1 MMKNVKDAGGTVHPK
16 PPDVQLSVQNFG
28 PITSAD
34 IDLRPLTVF
43 VGESN
48 TGKTYLAAL
57 IYALHQ
63 NFEGFSRVPW
73 AYRTFTHLD
82 FRYRHPSRH
91 RLPEPPAELEEEM
104 QDVFEKLNTPGRPFK
119 VSDLPLQARAVL
131 QHNLEDAESL
141 EAQLKRCFDLES
153 FSDLVRTTSDFPC
166 HEIAVALEVREGRQ
180 KCWNFN
186 LRNANARTT
195 VKGHVDENMVLLSP
209 RDLAGREMLDFGDLV
224 RRLRVSRWDI
234 AHAYY
239 LPAARSGIM
248 QSHRVIAKS
257 LVKRST
263 RGGLEPLSDIPT
275 FSGMIADFLEQIIG
289 YEGRNGAWDE
299 MVGIANLLETEV
311 LRGKIEVKH
320 AVAEG
325 YPEFLYRPKET
336 AQALRMSQSS
346 SMVSEL
352 APLVLFLRGIVRP
365 GDLLIIEEPEAH
377 LHPGAQ
383 TAIALTLA
391 RLVRAGVRVVVTTHS
406 SWFLQQIANIIRQ
419 GEVYRHKDSTLTSAS
434 KLLKEEVGAWWFH
447 RDKPVTEI
455 PFDRIEGIE
464 PRDYEDV
471 AETLYNRSVD
481 LQEQLAEII
490 GGRREV
496 E

>member
-1 MMKNVKDAGGTVHPK
+1 MPNTKDAGGTVHPK
-16 PPDVQLSVQNFG
+16 PPDIQLSVQNFG

-43 VGESN
+43 VGQSN

-63 NFEGFSRVPW
+63 NFEGFSRFPR

-82 FRYRHPSRH
+82 LRYRHSSRH
-91 RLPEPPAELEEEM
+91 RLPETQAELDEEM
-104 QDVFEKLNTPGRPFK
+104 QDVFEKLNTPRRPFK

-141 EAQLKRCFDLES
+141 EAQVKRCFDLES
-153 FSDLVRTTSDFPC
+153 VSDLIRATSNFP
-166 HEIAVALEVREGRQ
+166 HSEMAVALKVREDKQ
-180 KCWNFN
+180 TCWTFN
-186 LRNANARTT
+186 MHHCKSGTT
-195 VKGHVDENMVLLSP
+195 IKGHVDENRVLLSA

-224 RRLRVSRWDI
+224 RLLRVSRWDI

-248 QSHRVIAKS
+248 QIHRVIAKS

-263 RGGLEPLSDIPT
+263 RGGLEPLGDIPT
-275 FSGMIADFLEQIIG
+275 FSGMIADFLEQLIDYQERKG
-289 YEGRNGAWDE
+289 DWDE
-299 MVGIANLLETEV
+299 MSGIANLLEAEV

-320 AVAEG
+320 PAPGG
-325 YPEFLYRPKET
+325 YPEFLYRPQKT
-336 AQALRMSQSS
+336 AQELLMSRSS

-377 LHPGAQ
+377 LHPSAQ
-383 TAIALTLA
+383 TAMALTLA
-391 RLVRAGVRVVVTTHS
+391 RLIRAGVRVIVTTHS
-406 SWFLQQIANIIRQ
+406 NWFLQQIANLIRV
-419 GEVYRHKDSTLTSAS
+419 GEVNRLKNGTPTSADWF
-434 KLLKEEVGAWWFH
+434 LKEEVGAWWFH
-447 RDKPVTEI
+447 HDKPVTEI
-455 PFDRIEGIE
+455 PFDRIDGIE

-471 AETLYNRSVD
+471 AETLYNRSID
-481 LQEQLAEII
+481 LQEQLVEMT
-490 GGRREV
+490 GERREI

>member
-1 MMKNVKDAGGTVHPK
+1 MPNPKAVGGTVHPK

-28 PITSAD
+28 PIASAD

-43 VGESN
+43 VGQSN

-73 AYRTFTHLD
+73 ASRTFTHLD
-82 FRYRHPSRH
+82 IRYRYPSIYRH
-91 RLPEPPAELEEEM
+91 LEHQVELDEEM
-104 QDVFEKLNTPGRPFK
+104 LDALGKLNTPGQPFK
-119 VSDLPLQARAVL
+119 ISDLPLQTRAVL

-141 EAQLKRCFDLES
+141 EDQVKRCFDLES
-153 FSDLVRTTSDFPC
+153 VSDLVRTTSDFP
-166 HEIAVALEVREGRQ
+166 HNEMEISLTVRKNKQ
-180 KCWNFN
+180 KCWNSN

-195 VKGHVDENMVLLSP
+195 VKGHVDENRVLLPP
-209 RDLAGREMLDFGDLV
+209 RDLTDRRVLDFGDLV
-224 RRLRVSRWDI
+224 RILRVSRRDI
-234 AHAYY
+234 ADAYY
-239 LPAARSGIM
+239 LPAARSGIV

-263 RGGLEPLSDIPT
+263 RGELEPLGDIPT
-275 FSGMIADFLEQIIG
+275 FSGMIADFLEQLIDYQERKG
-289 YEGRNGAWDE
+289 DWDE
-299 MVGIANLLETEV
+299 MSGIANLLEAEV

-320 AVAEG
+320 PAPGG
-325 YPEFLYRPKET
+325 YPEFLYRPQKT
-336 AQALRMSQSS
+336 AQALRMSRSS

-383 TAIALTLA
+383 TAVVLTLT
-391 RLVRAGVRVVVTTHS
+391 RLIRAGVRVIVTTHS
-406 SWFLQQIANIIRQ
+406 HWFLQQIANLIRE
-419 GEVYRHKDSTLTSAS
+419 GEVNKLRRDTPASADWF
-434 KLLKEEVGAWWFH
+434 LKEEVGAWWFH
-447 RDKPVTEI
+447 HDKPVTEI
-455 PFDRIEGIE
+455 PFDRIDGIE

-471 AETLYNRSVD
+471 AETLYNRSID
-481 LQEQLAEII
+481 LQEQLVEMPGERHEI
-490 GGRREV
+490 E
-496 E
+496 

>member
-1 MMKNVKDAGGTVHPK
+1 MQNAKDAGDTVRRK
-16 PPDVQLSVQNFG
+16 PPDVQISVQNFG
-28 PITSAD
+28 PITHAD

-63 NFEGFSRVPW
+63 NFEGFSRFPR
-73 AYRTFTHLD
+73 AYQNFADLD
-82 FRYRHPSRH
+82 FRYRYPLRH
-91 RLPEPPAELEEEM
+91 RNPEMQAELDEEM
-104 QDVFEKLNTPGRPFK
+104 RDILEKLNAPGRPFK
-119 VSDLPLQARAVL
+119 VSDLPRQLSAGLLRSI
-131 QHNLEDAESL
+131 EDVESL
-141 EAQLKRCFDLES
+141 KGQVKRCFDLES
-153 FSDLVRTTSDFPC
+153 VEELIRFTSDFP
-166 HEIAVALEVREGRQ
+166 HNEMAITLEVHEDKQTCWTCNMRNRKYGTEIKGRVGE
-180 KCWNFN
+180 N
-186 LRNANARTT
+186 L
-195 VKGHVDENMVLLSP
+195 VLLSAQE
-209 RDLAGREMLDFGDLV
+209 LAGREILDFGEFARL
-224 RRLRVSRWDI
+224 LRVYRGRI
-234 AHAYY
+234 ADAYY

-248 QSHRVIAKS
+248 QSHRVIARS
-257 LVKRST
+257 LVKSAT
-263 RGGLEPLSDIPT
+263 RVGVDRFREIPT

-289 YEGRNGAWDE
+289 YEDRNGDWDE
-299 MVGIANLLETEV
+299 MTSIANLLEMEV
-311 LRGKIEVKH
+311 LRGKIEVKR

-325 YPEFLYRPKET
+325 YPEFLYHPKDTARP
-336 AQALRMSQSS
+336 LRMSQSS

-365 GDLLIIEEPEAH
+365 GDLLIIEEPESH

-406 SWFLQQIANIIRQ
+406 DWFLQQLGNLILE
-419 GEVYRHKDSTLTSAS
+419 GEVNRLENGMPASADWFW
-434 KLLKEEVGAWWFH
+434 KEDVGAWWFH

-455 PFDRIEGIE
+455 PFDRIDGIE

-471 AETLYNRSVD
+471 AETLYNRSIA
-481 LQEQLAEII
+481 LQEQLVKRTGE
-490 GGRREV
+490 RREI

>member
-1 MMKNVKDAGGTVHPK
+1 MKNVKATGGMVRPK

-43 VGESN
+43 VGQSN

-63 NFEGFSRVPW
+63 NFEGFSRFPQ
-73 AYRTFTHLD
+73 AYRTISHLE
-82 FRYRHPSRH
+82 FRYRYSSRS
-91 RLPEPPAELEEEM
+91 RKPEMQAELDEEM
-104 QDVFEKLNTPGRPFK
+104 RDILEKLNAPGRPLK
-119 VSDLPLQARAVL
+119 VSDLPLQVRRRL
-131 QHNLEDAESL
+131 QHSLKDADSLED
-141 EAQLKRCFDLES
+141 QVKRCFDLES
-153 FSDLVRTTSDFPC
+153 VSDLIRATSNFP
-166 HEIAVALEVREGRQ
+166 HNEMAVALKVREDKQ
-180 KCWNFN
+180 TCWTFN
-186 LRNANARTT
+186 MRHCKSAPTT
-195 VKGHVDENMVLLSP
+195 KGHVDENLVLLSQQ
-209 RDLAGREMLDFGDLV
+209 DLAGREMLDFGDLV
-224 RRLRVSRWDI
+224 KLLLVSRWDI
-234 AHAYY
+234 ANVYY

-263 RGGLEPLSDIPT
+263 RGGLEPLGDIPT

-289 YEGRNGAWDE
+289 YEGRNGAWNE

-311 LRGKIEVKH
+311 LRGKIEVKPP
-320 AVAEG
+320 VSEG
-325 YPEFLYRPKET
+325 YPEFLYRPQKTE
-336 AQALRMSQSS
+336 QALRMSRSS

-377 LHPGAQ
+377 LHPSAQ
-383 TAIALTLA
+383 TAMALTLA
-391 RLVRAGVRVVVTTHS
+391 RLIRAGVRVIVTTHS
-406 SWFLQQIANIIRQ
+406 NWFLQQIANLIRE
-419 GEVYRHKDSTLTSAS
+419 GEVNRLKNGTPTSADWF
-434 KLLKEEVGAWWFH
+434 LKEEVGAWWFH
-447 RDKPVTEI
+447 HDKPVTEI
-455 PFDRIEGIE
+455 PFDRIDGIE

-471 AETLYNRSVD
+471 AETLYNRSID
-481 LQEQLAEII
+481 LQEQLVEMT
-490 GGRREV
+490 GERREI

>member
-1 MMKNVKDAGGTVHPK
+1 MKNVKDAGGTVHPK

-28 PITSAD
+28 PIASAD

-43 VGESN
+43 VGQSN

-63 NFEGFSRVPW
+63 NFEGFSRVPR
-73 AYRTFTHLD
+73 ASRTFTHLD
-82 FRYRHPSRH
+82 FRYRYSSRH
-91 RLPEPPAELEEEM
+91 RLPEPQAELEEEM

-119 VSDLPLQARAVL
+119 VSDLPLQARTVL
-131 QHNLEDAESL
+131 QHILEDAESL
-141 EAQLKRCFDLES
+141 EDQVKRCFDLES
-153 FSDLVRTTSDFPC
+153 VSDLIRATSNFP
-166 HEIAVALEVREGRQ
+166 HNEMAVALKVREDKQ
-180 KCWNFN
+180 TCWSFN
-186 LRNANARTT
+186 MHHCKSGTT
-195 VKGHVDENMVLLSP
+195 TKGHVDENLLLLSQQ
-209 RDLAGREMLDFGDLV
+209 DLAGREMLDFGDLV
-224 RRLRVSRWDI
+224 RLLRVSRWDI
-234 AHAYY
+234 ADAYY

-263 RGGLEPLSDIPT
+263 RGGLEPLGDIPT

-299 MVGIANLLETEV
+299 MTGIANLLETEV

-320 AVAEG
+320 PVSEG
-325 YPEFLYRPKET
+325 YPEFLYRPQKTE
-336 AQALRMSQSS
+336 QALRMSRSS

-383 TAIALTLA
+383 TAVVLTLA
-391 RLVRAGVRVVVTTHS
+391 RLIRAGVRVIVTTHS
-406 SWFLQQIANIIRQ
+406 DWLLQQIGNLRLE
-419 GEVYRHKDSTLTSAS
+419 GELEKLGEPYSQHGATLRR
-434 KLLKEEVGAWWFH
+434 EDIGAWLFQEH
-447 RDKPVTEI
+447 GDVEEI
-455 PFDRIEGIE
+455 PFDIVGGIE
-464 PRDYEDV
+464 PLEYGAIAEALYNHAVNLRSRLKKATGDYESDY
-471 AETLYNRSVD
+471 E
-481 LQEQLAEII
+481 
-490 GGRREV
+490 
-496 E
+496 

>member
-1 MMKNVKDAGGTVHPK
+1 MKNVKDAGGAVHPK

-43 VGESN
+43 VGQSN

-63 NFEGFSRVPW
+63 NFEGFSRFPR
-73 AYRTFTHLD
+73 AYRTFSHLD
-82 FRYRHPSRH
+82 FRYRYPSRH
-91 RLPEPPAELEEEM
+91 RLPETQAELDEEM
-104 QDVFEKLNTPGRPFK
+104 QDVFEKLNTPRRPFK
-119 VSDLPLQARAVL
+119 ISDLPLQARSRL
-131 QHNLEDAESL
+131 QRSLEDAESL
-141 EAQLKRCFDLES
+141 EDQVKRCFDLES
-153 FSDLVRTTSDFPC
+153 VSDLVRTTRDFP
-166 HEIAVALEVREGRQ
+166 HNEMEVSLTVRKNKQR
-180 KCWNFN
+180 CWNFN
-186 LRNANARTT
+186 LRNSNVRTT
-195 VKGHVDENMVLLSP
+195 VKGHVDENMLLLSKKE
-209 RDLAGREMLDFGDLV
+209 LANREILDFGDFV
-224 RRLRVSRWDI
+224 KRLRVSMRDI
-234 AHAYY
+234 ADAYY

-263 RGGLEPLSDIPT
+263 RGELEPLGDIPT
-275 FSGMIADFLEQIIG
+275 FSGMIADFLEQLIDYQERKG
-289 YEGRNGAWDE
+289 DWDE
-299 MVGIANLLETEV
+299 MSGIANLLEAEV

-320 AVAEG
+320 PAPGG

-336 AQALRMSQSS
+336 AQALRMSRSS

-391 RLVRAGVRVVVTTHS
+391 RLVRAGVRVIVTTHS
-406 SWFLQQIANIIRQ
+406 SWFLQQIANLIRV
-419 GEVYRHKDSTLTSAS
+419 GEVNRLRRGTPASADWF
-434 KLLKEEVGAWWFH
+434 LKEEVGAWWFH
-447 RDKPVTEI
+447 HDKPVTEI
-455 PFDRIEGIE
+455 PFDRIDGIE
-464 PRDYEDV
+464 PRAYEDV
-471 AETLYNRSVD
+471 AETLYNRSID
-481 LQEQLAEII
+481 LQEQLVEMT
-490 GGRREV
+490 GERREI